1 MDEAIHNW
9 SEFFIS
15 AAIGL
20 GLFSPTATT
29 PIRIYIYLFG
39 FFGLLFAILW
49 EVRWLRQL
57 SVQQIIHNP
66 KEIACLDFEVARA
79 QAIGYELDLVDR
91 IIKTA
96 NFSKQV
102 IQYVENKIHSE
113 LSFQTQQAN
122 LANKIIKLAAI
133 FIILSL
139 VYTSMPLQLLLHSI
153 LLNNLAI
160 LNSIVAVVAV
170 LGAGV
175 ILFAEWVGDTVV
187 QGKITSYKICE
198 NLLKQARVL
207 LED

>member
-1 MDEAIHNW
+1 IGA
-9 SEFFIS
+9 SFFIS
-15 AAIGL
+15 AAVGL
-20 GLFSPTATT
+20 GLFSPTATA

-57 SVQQIIHNP
+57 SVQQVIHNP

-79 QAIGYELDLVDR
+79 QAIGYELDLVNR

-122 LANKIIKLAAI
+122 LANKIIKIAAI
-133 FIILSL
+133 FLILSL
-139 VYTSMPLQLLLHSI
+139 VYTSMPLQLLLNSI

-160 LNSIVAVVAV
+160 LNSIVAVIAV

-175 ILFAEWVGDTVV
+175 ILFAEWVGDTVI
-187 QGKITSYKICE
+187 QGKITSYKVCE

-207 LED
+207 LEN